1 MVPLALTQLAGL
13 FSLTDSPVL
22 KYYNDGGFMMHP
34 LLFFAIITLTFIIER
49 GFALYRARMDAGE
62 FISQIRTVLLKNEDI
77 KQAVRITE
85 NYRGPIA
92 SIVKAGLLKYGRPKE
107 EIEKTIENAALHEM
121 GSLERGLGVLATMS
135 NVAPITGFLG
145 TVVGMIASFD
155 TLAKQGLSNPAAV
168 AIGIKIAL
176 LTTAF
181 GLAIAVPALLGYNY
195 YTSRIQKFG
204 REMETSSNILLET
217 FGEMQER

>member
-1 MVPLALTQLAGL
+1 VVPLALIQLASL

-77 KQAVRITE
+77 KQAVKITE

-145 TVVGMIASFD
+145 TVVGMIMSFD

-168 AIGIKIAL
+168 AIGIKVAL

-195 YTSRIQKFG
+195 YTSRIAKFG

-217 FGEMQER
+217 FGEMQDR